1 MNDFSQDFGAFLEGG
16 MSTPGGAAPSVA
28 TPPASSKDGFE
39 ASFTRSLDDAVQAGN
54 RDARTTLM
62 DANQV
67 DPSTAVAAARAAAEA
82 GLPPATVERNL
93 KTVEDAI
100 KQRRQNDA
108 MTENPFLAEFYKD
121 RRNAV
126 VAHDDFE
133 ALDTLS
139 KIWRSGARGVSDA
152 VAMNDAARAVRPFI
166 GGAMDP
172 ATAAFVSRQQDQVKA
187 PFGGDDSGFY
197 SFVRKAAGFV
207 GGLVDQ
213 GVKAAPAALAGG
225 MAGGL
230 AGSFGGPAA
239 PITGPA
245 GTAIG
250 ATVGFTA
257 GMVVDGFEVGA
268 GQLYLALKDQKDA
281 NGNPLDPDLVKYAS
295 LGGGTVL
302 GLLNMIGM
310 RGIERPA
317 ADAITGVVNMFIRD
331 AVARPTT
338 RQALATFGKGVA
350 HSTAT
355 GSAFGLANEAT
366 MVTAEQIA
374 KVLDDGQWATVL
386 NDPAEFQK
394 AMDRML
400 ASAAEMGVAF
410 GAMRAAGGSVRLT
423 GDMMRARQAERD
435 AQWVDQVNQAV
446 TGTETVKRDRDA
458 VKRFLEVQADGS
470 PVENVFIPADKVVE
484 LYQSYGLD
492 PFPLTDDP
500 IFGFVPEFGAQLDQ
514 AIRTGG
520 DVVIPAGDYFAK
532 LSGTTVFDRLKGDIR
547 VRQDGLSFREARDAA
562 HERMARQEAEFTAW
576 REATE
581 RGEDATTPGQR
592 VYADVFDQLRKAG
605 YTNDAAGQHAAL
617 FASRYQSRAERTG
630 GDAWE
635 AYQRSRVTVEQVL
648 PESIRYAAPDQ
659 LDVLLNS
666 IRSGKE
672 PPLPKGGQTLLEWLG
687 RRGGALDAGGE
698 LKARDLARWHLNEKG
713 RPIKGRSPLIADPG
727 TEGQSSMFGLGSGPR
742 RGLDDVT
749 LAAWEEGFFPEFTER
764 PSIDNLLS
772 AIDEEL
778 RGRPRMSEDTPFD
791 PREDFRR
798 ERADLDETLNRLG
811 LDVRKMR
818 NGEIRDALR
827 QVEEGDGGAGYYE
840 QGKRGE
846 GVDARGSIRFQD
858 GRTIISLFRRRDLS
872 TLLHEGGHLF
882 LEEMRLD
889 AMAAN
894 ASDQVKADFAAIK
907 DAIGARDKDIER
919 HHHENFARAFEAYVM
934 EGKAPSEGLRSAFQ
948 AFKQWL
954 VSIYRNLSNLNAP
967 ISDEL
972 RGIFDRIIATDAEIA
987 AARDRQS
994 LNPIFKD
1001 AASAGMT
1008 NAEFAAYTTAARKA
1022 VERAEEETLK
1032 RAMADIRRRRTKEW
1046 REEEKGVREGVARE
1060 VMTEPGQSV
1069 LHLLRTGRLW
1079 EGETPAAL
1087 AGVKLDRAEILTMFG
1102 DEEALKML
1110 PPGIYK
1116 AEGGVRA
1123 DTLAEAMGFSTGRA
1137 MVERLMGLEQQ
1148 RRDLRAAGDNRS
1160 VSRYMVEE
1168 ETQRRMSER
1177 HGDALTDGSI
1187 EQEAL
1192 ASLNNDRMAGVMSTE
1207 LRALAK
1213 QAGEQRPATWSDIK
1227 EWAAATLS
1235 GKTVREATQL
1245 ARYAKAERDAGN
1257 RVQRALLAGDKVA
1270 AFKAKQEQLLNMAL
1284 VMEARRAI
1292 QDRDSAV
1299 RMMDRYASA
1308 KTLKAMDQSYLEQ
1321 IHGLLERFDFKRA
1334 TEKELERRADFAEWA
1349 IQQQAEGV
1357 DVVAPAKLINRSYQT
1372 HYTDMTLDELRGL
1385 SDTIKQ
1391 IAHLGRMKKSLL
1403 VAAERREFD
1412 AMVDEAV
1419 SAVSTLRQIEKPDVH
1434 NPKEVGVGLSEK
1446 MRSWVDRFKA
1456 GARDIDSALL
1466 KMEQV
1471 FDWLD
1476 GGNAKGV
1483 FNSVVFRPIAEAQ
1496 HLEARLQTQ
1505 VTKKILQLNRSLPKK
1520 TVREWG
1526 ERHEIPELI
1535 DADTGRPGALLKREV
1550 VAIALNMGN
1559 AGNRDK
1565 LLRGYK
1571 WDGDA
1576 VKVVLDR
1583 MLTKADWDYVQ
1594 GVWDT
1599 INELW
1604 PHVEAMEK
1612 AVNGVAPEKV
1622 EPLAVET
1629 PHGTYRGGYYP
1640 VVYDPLRAGDV
1651 ADRAARNSD
1660 SLFENVYTRATTS
1673 RGFTNERI
1681 QDYARPLLL
1690 SLDVIPRHVS
1700 EVVHDLAFREAI
1712 RQADKFL
1719 GDKRIREA
1727 VEGALGREVYSRFR
1741 PWLQN
1746 IANEWAMNKRE
1757 LVGWENFVSKAR
1769 THASLVGMGLRMT
1782 TMMAQV
1788 SGLADSA
1795 ETIGAKWVM
1804 RGMGSFVGDPVNMKR
1819 TRDFVFEKSEEMR
1832 NRMDS
1837 TERDVREA
1845 LRGLVGK
1852 GGLVAESRRFAFY
1865 GIAMMDMAVTLPT
1878 WMGAYRKGLHEGMAD
1893 ADAVYYADKAVR
1905 SSQGAGAAKD
1915 MAAIQRGSEFQKL
1928 ATMFYSYFNHLYNRQ
1943 RDIVRTARD
1952 ARSAGDV
1959 AMIVARS
1966 FWLMVVPAIAGN
1978 LISGQGPK
1986 EDDDWGAWAA
1996 RKVGANLF
2004 SGVPILRDVVNYK
2017 ERDWSGEFATY
2028 QATPAARGVDVLLKT
2043 LDDAVGALG
2052 ISDKEPSDDWVKHAL
2067 ETSGY
2072 VFGLP
2077 TGQVGSTTQ
2086 FLWDVSTGRQ
2096 SPEDIADWFKGLIYG
2111 RFEDRK

>member
-1 MNDFSQDFGAFLEGG
+1 MNDLDKKYGALLDGLP
-16 MSTPGGAAPSVA
+16 SPAVVDAPVD
-28 TPPASSKDGFE
+28 DG
-39 ASFTRSLDDAVQAGN
+39 SLDQKYGRILDDAAN
-54 RDARTTLM
+54 ADRA
-62 DANQV
+62 DANLTLREASQV
-67 DPSTAVAAARAAAEA
+67 DPGRATKAAQLSGEVGLPAQVVERNLDDVERDIVASRRDQAMAANPDLLRFYRERRNAVIAHDDFQNLDVLSKVWRSGVRGVDDAVSMNEAARAA
-82 GLPPATVERNL
+82 
-93 KTVEDAI
+93 
-100 KQRRQNDA
+100 
-108 MTENPFLAEFYKD
+108 
-121 RRNAV
+121 
-126 VAHDDFE
+126 
-133 ALDTLS
+133 
-139 KIWRSGARGVSDA
+139 
-152 VAMNDAARAVRPFI
+152 RPFI
-166 GGAMDP
+166 GAAMDP
-172 ATAAFVSRQQDQVKA
+172 ATAAYVSRQQDQVKA
-187 PFGGDDSGFY
+187 PFGGDDSNFY
-197 SFVRKAAGFV
+197 SFVRKAAGFI

-213 GVKAAPAALAGG
+213 GVRAAPAALVGGTVGGAAG
-225 MAGGL
+225 AL
-230 AGSFGGPAA
+230 GGPAA
-239 PITGPA
+239 PITAPA
-245 GTAIG
+245 GSAIG

-268 GQLYLALKDQKDA
+268 GQLYLALKDQRDA
-281 NGNPLDPDLVKYAS
+281 NGNPLDPDMVKYAS
-295 LGGGTVL
+295 LGGGAVL

-366 MVTAEQIA
+366 MVTAETLA
-374 KVLDDGQWATVL
+374 KVMDGGQWETVL
-386 NDPAEFQK
+386 NDQVEAQR
-394 AMDRML
+394 AMDRIL
-400 ASAAEMGVAF
+400 SSAAEMGVAF
-410 GAMRAAGGSVRLT
+410 GAMRTAGGSVRLG
-423 GDMMRARQAERD
+423 GDMMKVRQAERD

-446 TGTETVKRDRDA
+446 NGTETIKRDRDA
-458 VKRFLEVQADGS
+458 VKRFLEMQTDGA
-470 PVENVFIPADKVVE
+470 PVENVFIPAGKVVE

-500 IFGFVPEFGAQLDQ
+500 VFGFVPDMRTQLDQ
-514 AIRTGG
+514 AVRTGG
-520 DVVIPAGDYFAK
+520 DVVIPAADYFSRLA
-532 LSGTTVFDRLKGDIR
+532 GTTVFDRLKPDIR
-547 VRQDGLSFREARDAA
+547 VRQDGLSFNEARDAA
-562 HERMARQEAEFTAW
+562 HERMARQEREFAAW
-576 REATE
+576 REAE
-581 RGEDATTPGQR
+581 EQGGDAQTPGQR
-592 VYADVFDQLRKAG
+592 VYADVVDQLRKAG
-605 YTNDAAGQHAAL
+605 FTNDAAGQYAAL

-635 AYQRSRVTVEQVL
+635 AYQRSGVSVQQVL
-648 PESIRYAAPDQ
+648 PDGVRYAQPDQ

-672 PPLPKGGQTLLEWLG
+672 PPAPKGGQTLLEWMS
-687 RRGGALDAGGE
+687 RRGGAIDAGGE
-698 LKARDLARWHLNEKG
+698 LKARDLGRWHLNDKG

-727 TEGQSSMFGLGSGPR
+727 TEGQGSMFGLGSGPK
-742 RGLDDVT
+742 RGLDDVA

-764 PSIDNLLS
+764 PSIDDLLR
-772 AIDEEL
+772 AIDEEQ

-791 PREDFRR
+791 PRADFRR
-798 ERADLDETLNRLG
+798 DRAELDETLNRLG

-818 NGEIRDALR
+818 NKEIKDALAKF
-827 QVEEGDGGAGYYE
+827 EEGDGGDGYFE

-858 GRTIISLFRRRDLS
+858 GRSIISLFRGRDLS

-889 AMAAN
+889 AMADG

-907 DAIGARDKDIER
+907 DAIGARGKGIER
-919 HHHENFARAFEAYVM
+919 HNHENFARAFEVYVM
-934 EGKAPSEGLRSAFQ
+934 EGKAPSEGLRGAFR

-954 VSIYRNLSNLNAP
+954 VAIYRNLSNLNAP
-967 ISDEL
+967 ISDDL

-987 AARDRQS
+987 AARERQA
-994 LNPIFKD
+994 LNPIFMD
-1001 AASAGMT
+1001 ARSAGMSD
-1008 NAEFAAYTTAARKA
+1008 AEFAAYTAAARKA
-1022 VERAEEETLK
+1022 VERAEDDTLK

-1046 REEEKGVREGVARE
+1046 KEEESGVRAEVSRE

-1069 LHLLRTGRLW
+1069 LHLLRTGKLW
-1079 EGETPAAL
+1079 EGETPEAL
-1087 AGVKLDRAEILTMFG
+1087 AGVKLDRAEILAMFG

-1110 PPGIYK
+1110 PAGVYK
-1116 AEGGVRA
+1116 GEGGVRA

-1137 MVERLMGLEQQ
+1137 MIGRLMGLEQQ
-1148 RRDLRAAGDNRS
+1148 RRDLRAAGDKRS
-1160 VSRYMVEE
+1160 VSRHLIEE
-1168 ETQRRMSER
+1168 ETGRRMTER

-1187 EQEAL
+1187 VAEAL
-1192 ASLNNDRMAGVMSTE
+1192 ASLNSDRMAGVMSTE

-1213 QAGEQRPATWSDIK
+1213 QSGEQRPATWADIK
-1227 EWAAATLS
+1227 EWAAQAFAS
-1235 GKTVREATQL
+1235 KTVKEATQL

-1257 RVQRALLAGDKVA
+1257 RVQRALLAGDTVV
-1270 AFKAKQEQLLNMAL
+1270 AFKAKQEQLLNMAM
-1284 VMEARRAI
+1284 VMEAKKAI
-1292 QDRDSAV
+1292 DDRDSAV
-1299 RMMDRYASA
+1299 RLMDRYASA
-1308 KTLKAMDQSYLEQ
+1308 RTLKAMDQGYLEQ

-1385 SDTIKQ
+1385 HDTVKQ
-1391 IAHLGRMKKSLL
+1391 IAHLGRMKKLLL

-1419 SAVSTLRQIEKPDVH
+1419 SVVSGLRQLEAPDAR
-1434 NPKEVGVGLSEK
+1434 NPGVAGVGMPDKL
-1446 MRSWVDRFKA
+1446 RGWWDRTKA
-1456 GARDIDSALL
+1456 GARSLDSSLL

-1476 GGNAKGV
+1476 DGNIKGV

-1496 HLEARLQTQ
+1496 HMEARLQTQ
-1505 VTKKILQLNRSLPKK
+1505 VTKKLLQLNRSLPK
-1520 TVREWG
+1520 TTAREWMT
-1526 ERHEIPELI
+1526 RYEIPELI
-1535 DADTGRPGALLKREV
+1535 DGRTGKASSMLKAEV
-1550 VAIALNMGN
+1550 IAIALNMGN

-1565 LLRGYK
+1565 LLRGEK
-1571 WDGDA
+1571 WDSDA
-1576 VKVVLDR
+1576 VKAVLDR

-1622 EPLAVET
+1622 EALAVET

-1640 VVYDPLRAGDV
+1640 VVYDPLRSGDV

-1673 RGFTNERI
+1673 RGFTNERV
-1681 QDYARPLLL
+1681 QDYARPLML

-1719 GDKRIREA
+1719 GDKRVREA
-1727 VEGALGREVYSRFR
+1727 VEGALGREVYQQFR

-1746 IANEWAMNKRE
+1746 IANEWAVDRRG
-1757 LVGWENFVSKAR
+1757 LSFWENLARGAR
-1769 THASLVGMGLRMT
+1769 TSASIVGMGLRMT

-1795 ETIGAKWVM
+1795 EAIGAKWVM
-1804 RGMGSFVGDPVNMKR
+1804 RGVGSFVGDPLNMRR
-1819 TRDFVFEKSEEMR
+1819 TRDFVFAKSEEMR

-1837 TERDVREA
+1837 TERDVRDA
-1845 LRGLVGK
+1845 MRGLVGK
-1852 GGLVAESRRFAFY
+1852 DGVVAESRRFAFY

-1878 WMGAYRKGLHEGMAD
+1878 WMGAYGKALSEGLAD
-1893 ADAVYYADKAVR
+1893 GDAVFAADKAIR

-1915 MAAIQRGSEFQKL
+1915 MAAVQRGTEFQKL
-1928 ATMFYSYFNHLYNRQ
+1928 STMFYSYFSHLYNRQ
-1943 RDIVRTARD
+1943 RDIARSARD
-1952 ARSAGDV
+1952 ARSVGDV
-1959 AMIVARS
+1959 AMIAARS
-1966 FWLMVVPAIAGN
+1966 FWLMVVPAIFGN

-1986 EDDDWGAWAA
+1986 EDDDWGEWAA
-1996 RKVGANLF
+1996 RKVGANVFL
-2004 SGVPILRDVVNYK
+2004 GVPVLRDAVNLI
-2017 ERDWSGEFATY
+2017 ERKWSGEFASY
-2028 QATPAARGVDVLLKT
+2028 QATPAARAVDVIERT
-2043 LDDAVGALG
+2043 MSDAVKAIGLREGEA
-2052 ISDKEPSDDWVKHAL
+2052 SDDWVKHAL

-2077 TGQVGSTTQ
+2077 TGQVGSTSQ

-2111 RFEDRK
+2111 KFEDKK